1 MDYNTDRNKL
11 VMSEYG
17 RGIQQMVEHCKTIKN
32 RDERTDCAYTIVKI
46 MGSMTEH
53 TGDAEDFMQKL
64 WNHLARISN
73 YELDIDYPVEIERE
87 DESASKVQ
95 KVAYPQQ
102 RIQRRHYGAIIE
114 RLTQKIMEI
123 EDEDEREELAEQV
136 ANQMKR
142 SLAYWDIDVMSDAK
156 VADDLANYTDG
167 MIQLSPDKFQ
177 FITDGELL
185 SNLISTSITKKKKK
199 K

>member
-1 MDYNTDRNKL
+1 
-11 VMSEYG
+11 MSEYG
-17 RGIQQMVEHCKTIKN
+17 RGIQQMVEYCKTISN
-32 RDERTDCAYTIVKI
+32 RDERLQCAKAIISTMADMV
-46 MGSMTEH
+46 EQN
-53 TGDAEDFMQKL
+53 GDAEDFQQKL

-87 DESASKVQ
+87 DEEDAKRQ
-95 KVAYPQQ
+95 QIPYPQK
-102 RIQRRHYGAIIE
+102 RIRRRHYGAIIE
-114 RLTQKIMEI
+114 ALTQKIMEI
-123 EDEDEREELAEQV
+123 EDDDKREALAEDV

-156 VADDLANYTDG
+156 VAEDLASYTDG
-167 MIQLSPDKFQ
+167 KVQLDPERFQ
-177 FITDGELL
+177 FISDGELL